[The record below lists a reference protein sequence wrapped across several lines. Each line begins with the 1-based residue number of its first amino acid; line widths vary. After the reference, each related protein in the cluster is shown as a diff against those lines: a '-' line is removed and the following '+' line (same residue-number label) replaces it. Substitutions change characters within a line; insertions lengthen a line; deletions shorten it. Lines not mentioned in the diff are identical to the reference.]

1 MTPAESC
8 GLAVV
13 SVTSSH
19 HVSQSQ
25 QWFVLP
31 MHHPPIAIC
40 PSNPLPLAQ
49 IQYVPLLA
57 HKPKVGEMKARN
69 IWQHFSWLKAMWRN
83 HNYIC
88 GGGGRGWGGVSLFSP
103 FLPNQSTHQHLSSR
117 LYMCF
122 CFLLTTE
129 WRTEKVPSVVCLMTG
144 FLSSNHTEVAPRRS
158 RQPPSAGHCQGK
170 HHFSTHTIIF
180 WSWQPSYFILEMPC
194 GVDVEL
200 RSIKSAL
207 YTRVPFRAI
216 S

>member
-1 MTPAESC
+1 MKVIRLIALMTPAESR

-31 MHHPPIAIC
+31 MHYPPIAIC

-49 IQYVPLLA
+49 IQYGPLLT

-88 GGGGRGWGGVSLFSP
+88 GGGEGGGWFLLSP
-103 FLPNQSTHQHLSSR
+103 FSVKSEHKPAPLKSAV
-117 LYMCF
+117 YV
-122 CFLLTTE
+122 FLLLVDNWVE
-129 WRTEKVPSVVCLMTG
+129 D
-144 FLSSNHTEVAPRRS
+144 
-158 RQPPSAGHCQGK
+158 GK
-170 HHFSTHTIIF
+170 GPICCVFNG
-180 WSWQPSYFILEMPC
+180 WILK
-194 GVDVEL
+194 L
-200 RSIKSAL
+200 
-207 YTRVPFRAI
+207 
-216 S
+216 